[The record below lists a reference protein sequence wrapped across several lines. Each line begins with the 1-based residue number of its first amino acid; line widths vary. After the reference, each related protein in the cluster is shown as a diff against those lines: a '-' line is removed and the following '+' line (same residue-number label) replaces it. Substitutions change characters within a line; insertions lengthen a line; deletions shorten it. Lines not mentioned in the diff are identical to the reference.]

1 MSSATLHSK
10 NHKASASSKTARI
23 TMILDAN
30 HAIVASISL
39 VLLSVRRLKKGVL
52 DIKKAS
58 APIVIPLFRW
68 KGLHA

>member
-1 MSSATLHSK
+1 
-10 NHKASASSKTARI
+10 
-23 TMILDAN
+23 MILDAN

-39 VLLSVRRLKKGVL
+39 ALLSVRRLKKGVL